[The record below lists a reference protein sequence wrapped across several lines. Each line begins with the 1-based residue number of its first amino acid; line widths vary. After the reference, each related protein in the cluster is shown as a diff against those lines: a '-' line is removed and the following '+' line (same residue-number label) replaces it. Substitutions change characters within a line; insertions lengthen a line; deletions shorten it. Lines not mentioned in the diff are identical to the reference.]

1 VAATNND
8 RQVGGQRAGRWL
20 GGIADRSEE
29 RERERD
35 ERKDEERK
43 KKQTFPNL
51 PIFIDAD

>member
-8 RQVGGQRAGRWL
+8 GQVGGQRAGRWL

-29 RERERD
+29 RERE

-43 KKQTFPNL
+43 KKQAFPNL